1 MATKKIT
8 VTVPE
13 ELVASIRGRVKD
25 REFSAYITQALQR
38 QDELDRLRELGDRLE
53 AEHGVMTE
61 ADWDDAHARVAAIDA
76 RHEAH
81 RSTDAA

>member
-13 ELVASIRGRVKD
+13 ELVDSIRGRVKE
-25 REFSAYITQALQR
+25 REFSAYITRALQR

-53 AEHGVMTE
+53 SEFGALDE
-61 ADWDDAHARVAAIDA
+61 ADVEAAYARVAAIDA
-76 RHEAH
+76 RHAAR
-81 RSTDAA
+81 RSVDAA